1 MTQTQRN
8 SSKADCES
16 TVETLK
22 LLSIPG
28 FYESI
33 KEADKQIA
41 QGETY
46 SLDEVF
52 DQIPT
57 TRASKNK
64 L

>member
-1 MTQTQRN
+1 MAQSN
-8 SSKADCES
+8 PAEEDYES
-16 TVETLK
+16 VMETRR

-41 QGETY
+41 KGETY

-52 DQIPT
+52 DQIPA
-57 TRASKNK
+57 TRARKNK

>member
-1 MTQTQRN
+1 MAQSN
-8 SSKADCES
+8 LAEENYES
-16 TVETLK
+16 VMETRK

-41 QGETY
+41 KGETY

-57 TRASKNK
+57 TRARKNK